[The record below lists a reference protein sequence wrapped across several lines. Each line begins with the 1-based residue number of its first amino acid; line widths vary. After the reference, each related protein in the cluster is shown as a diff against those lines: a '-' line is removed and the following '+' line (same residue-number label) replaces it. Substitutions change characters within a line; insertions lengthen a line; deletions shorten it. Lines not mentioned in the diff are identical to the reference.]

1 MRNLHIPGFM
11 RAWGVKSRS
20 VRYKSVLLTLLLRML
35 GRLSEMFGS
44 HVYLPK
50 QQNKWLMP

>member
-1 MRNLHIPGFM
+1 MRNLHITGFM
-11 RAWGVKSRS
+11 RAWGVESKS
-20 VRYKSVLLTLLLRML
+20 VRYMSMLLTLLLRML